1 MIWVKGDASKA
12 MMRIDVFREARKAM
26 MRNSKS
32 DDISDDLSDDL
43 SDDPSDDFSDD
54 EAMIFSQLQ
63 KR

>member
-1 MIWVKGDASKA
+1 
-12 MMRIDVFREARKAM
+12 MMRIDVFREAPKAM